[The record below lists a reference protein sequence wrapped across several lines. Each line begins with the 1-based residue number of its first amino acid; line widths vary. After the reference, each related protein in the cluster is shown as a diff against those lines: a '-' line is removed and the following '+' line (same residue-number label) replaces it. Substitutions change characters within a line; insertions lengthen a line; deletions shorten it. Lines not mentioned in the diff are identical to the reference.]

1 LTLTHPQERFLGAA
15 FKVDGFGKEIE
26 QRIDAVRSRSK
37 AFENCAKLCS
47 YTLQA
52 ASYDNTQ
59 TIKRE
64 GRQAQLDNA
73 WNFDRIGRQQ
83 HEQSSAIY
91 HEVRFGGDR
100 LFLSQ
105 QQTKQEIKQEMQLQ
119 LQDFK
124 DQVVT
129 TLTSFLASNRRVD
142 SKTCTC
148 RLLAGFS
155 NRRGVTNQTQY
166 YRKLHLFVDA
176 HRIPINFAVRFTLS
190 DVHKH

>member
-1 LTLTHPQERFLGAA
+1 MHPQERFLGAA

-26 QRIDAVRSRSK
+26 QRIDAVRSKSK

-52 ASYDNTQ
+52 ASHDNLQ

-73 WNFDRIGRQQ
+73 WNFDQVGRQQ
-83 HEQSSAIY
+83 YEQSSAIY
-91 HEVRFGGDR
+91 HEVRFGGDQI
-100 LFLSQ
+100 LLSQ
-105 QQTKQEIKQEMQLQ
+105 QQTKQEIKKQMQLQ
-119 LQDFK
+119 LEDFK

-142 SKTCTC
+142 PKTCT
-148 RLLAGFS
+148 RKSIAGSF
-155 NRRGVTNQTQY
+155 
-166 YRKLHLFVDA
+166 K
-176 HRIPINFAVRFTLS
+176 
-190 DVHKH
+190 

>member
-1 LTLTHPQERFLGAA
+1 MHSQERFLGAA

-52 ASYDNTQ
+52 ASHDNLNI
-59 TIKRE
+59 IKRE

-73 WNFDRIGRQQ
+73 RNFDQIGRQQ

-100 LFLSQ
+100 LLLSQ

>member
-1 LTLTHPQERFLGAA
+1 MHSQERFLGAA

-52 ASYDNTQ
+52 ASQDNLNI
-59 TIKRE
+59 IKRE

-73 WNFDRIGRQQ
+73 RNFDQIGRQQ

-100 LFLSQ
+100 LLLSQ

-166 YRKLHLFVDA
+166 EQKLRLFADA
-176 HRIPINFAVRFTLS
+176 HRILTNFAVRFPLS
-190 DVHKH
+190 HVPEH

>member
-73 WNFDRIGRQQ
+73 WNFDQIGRQQ

>member
-1 LTLTHPQERFLGAA
+1 MHSQERFLGAA

-52 ASYDNTQ
+52 ASHVNIQ

-73 WNFDRIGRQQ
+73 RNFDQIGRQQ
-83 HEQSSAIY
+83 HEQSSTIY
-91 HEVRFGGDR
+91 REVRFGRDR
-100 LFLSQ
+100 ILQSQ
-105 QQTKQEIKQEMQLQ
+105 QQTKEDIKQEMQLQ

-142 SKTCTC
+142 PKTCTR
-148 RLLAGFS
+148 RLLTRSSGHG
-155 NRRGVTNQTQY
+155 RVT
-166 YRKLHLFVDA
+166 YR
-176 HRIPINFAVRFTLS
+176 T
-190 DVHKH
+190 